1 MAGVVLDEQSC
12 VRDLDD
18 REFFLRKLLL
28 REDVC
33 IMIIIMNED

>member
-18 REFFLRKLLL
+18 REFFFEKAVVERG
-28 REDVC
+28 RVHNDYY
-33 IMIIIMNED
+33 NE